1 MHLITQYGSTRKQK
15 SLVLM
20 SLGNYKAQSE
30 FYDESEDVD
39 DDDGFRGDSIDSMS
53 R

>member
-1 MHLITQYGSTRKQK
+1 
-15 SLVLM
+15 M

-53 R
+53 RWKSSCGAAILYNSVVANY